1 MALLQKYSQ
10 TLLKWK
16 SHLPENGL
24 IETILVS
31 DRKVCSKEKE
41 RETDIGQSNGI
52 IFFVK
57 LKKRKKKDFRLLQL
71 IACDL
76 TVRVT

>member
-1 MALLQKYSQ
+1 MD
-10 TLLKWK
+10 
-16 SHLPENGL
+16 L

-52 IFFVK
+52 IFFCEIEK
-57 LKKRKKKDFRLLQL
+57 EKKKDFRLLQL